1 MTPTYLVDT
10 SVAIPL
16 ISSSHSAHESV
27 NRVVGRRK
35 VGLAG
40 HAAFETYSVLTRL
53 PGDARLNARDALDL
67 MADRFVTSET
77 GPHVVFPETVSQL
90 ASVGIVGGAVYDG
103 LVALWAS
110 AVRGSILLSRDL
122 RAAATYGRLGAL
134 VELISSDD

>member
-16 ISSSHSAHESV
+16 IASSHSAHELA

-35 VGLAG
+35 VALAG
-40 HAAFETYSVLTRL
+40 HAAIETYSVLTRL
-53 PGDARLNARDALDL
+53 PGDARLTAQDALDL
-67 MADRFVTSET
+67 MADRFVPSET
-77 GPHVVFPETVSQL
+77 GTLALFPDAVSQL

-122 RAAATYGRLGAL
+122 RASATYGRLGVL
-134 VELISSDD
+134 VELISDND